1 MKTNSNKMKIKFTR
15 LTKLCTFVQ
24 IQKKI
29 QDMKFN
35 FKTSYIVIAVVV
47 LIVLLLFG
55 GRMFLIIEAG
65 ERGVIFR
72 PYTSGLDKE
81 NIYGEGFHIVA
92 PWNEM
97 YVYNVREQQRDET
110 MDVLDKNGLS
120 VNVDVTV
127 RFNPTFEKIGFL
139 HEQFGINFINVL
151 VIPEVRSSVRQVAG
165 RYTAE
170 EIYSTKRA
178 EVEQTIKDETRKV
191 LGENYIAMKA
201 LLIRSINLPDQ
212 IRGAIESKLK
222 QEQEALAYEFRLQRE
237 ESEAERRRI
246 EAEGIAAF
254 NRIINAS
261 LTDKILQQRGIEAT
275 IELATSANS
284 KVVVI
289 GSGKDGLPLIL
300 GNN

>member
-1 MKTNSNKMKIKFTR
+1 
-15 LTKLCTFVQ
+15 
-24 IQKKI
+24 
-29 QDMKFN
+29 MKFN
-35 FKTSYIVIAVVV
+35 FKSSYIVIAVVA

-81 NIYGEGFHIVA
+81 NIYSEGFHIIA

-97 YVYNVREQQRDET
+97 YIYNVREQQREET

-120 VNVDVTV
+120 INTDVTV
-127 RFNPTFEKIGFL
+127 RFNPTYHQIGYL
-139 HEQFGINFINVL
+139 HEQFGVNYINVL

-178 EVEQTIKDETRKV
+178 EVEQAIITETKEV
-191 LGENYIAMKA
+191 LGNNFIDMKA
-201 LLIRSINLPDQ
+201 LLIRSINLPEQ
-212 IRGAIESKLK
+212 IKGAIENKLQ

-246 EAEGIAAF
+246 EAEGIANY

-275 IELATSANS
+275 TQLANSPNS

-300 GNN
+300 GGN

>member
-1 MKTNSNKMKIKFTR
+1 
-15 LTKLCTFVQ
+15 
-24 IQKKI
+24 
-29 QDMKFN
+29 MKFN
-35 FKTSYIVIAVVV
+35 FKSSYIIIGVIV

-72 PYTSGLDKE
+72 PYTTGLDKE
-81 NIYGEGFHIVA
+81 NIYSEGFHVIA

-97 YVYNVREQQRDET
+97 YIYNVREQQREET

-120 VNVDVTV
+120 INTDVTV
-127 RFNPTFEKIGFL
+127 RFNPTFNNIGYL
-139 HEQFGINFINVL
+139 HEQFGVNYINVL

-178 EVEQTIKDETRKV
+178 EVEQAIITETRQT
-191 LGENYIAMKA
+191 LGENFIDMKA
-201 LLIRSINLPDQ
+201 LLIRSINLPTQ
-212 IRGAIESKLK
+212 IKGAIENKLQ
-222 QEQEALAYEFRLQRE
+222 QEQEALAYEFRLKRE

-246 EAEGIAAF
+246 EAEGIANY

-261 LTDKILQQRGIEAT
+261 LTDKILKQRGIEAT
-275 IELATSANS
+275 TSLAESPNT
-284 KVVVI
+284 KVIVI
-289 GSGKDGLPLIL
+289 GSGEDGLPLIL
-300 GNN
+300 GGN